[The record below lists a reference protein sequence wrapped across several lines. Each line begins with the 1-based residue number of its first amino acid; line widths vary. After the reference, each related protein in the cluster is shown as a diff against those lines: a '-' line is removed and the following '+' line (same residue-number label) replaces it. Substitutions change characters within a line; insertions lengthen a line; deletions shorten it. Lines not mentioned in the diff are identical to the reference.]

1 MAIYTLMLL
10 DICICELYTCET
22 AQSRP
27 SAHQLPQLISGECQY
42 AFFQVIFK
50 QTYKTYN
57 HTYKNI
63 LYTSPHAV
71 AMGLLG
77 DILVY
82 VPCKL

>member
-42 AFFQVIFK
+42 AFYQVIFK
-50 QTYKTYN
+50 QTYI
-57 HTYKNI
+57 NI
-63 LYTSPHAV
+63 LYTQPPL
-71 AMGLLG
+71 MQLLW
-77 DILVY
+77 VS
-82 VPCKL
+82 